1 MSTVVLTGGTV
12 VTSLS
17 PPRMITADVAVADG
31 RIVEVGPALASNQP
45 SADCARCLVVPGLV
59 CAHHHLYS
67 SLARG
72 MPYRLDPPSDFLQ
85 ILRRVWWRLDRALDQ
100 EGVWASAIVGG
111 AVALLCGT
119 TTIIDH
125 HASPN
130 AIEGSLDTIRSA
142 LDLLGARSVLCYEVT
157 DRDGPDLAEAGLEE
171 NRRFLKGEWPLARGM
186 VGAHA
191 SFTLSEDTLEACADL
206 ARSADTGVH
215 VHLAEDPLDQRDSM
229 ARFGKRVV
237 DRLAGAGVL
246 GQRALLAHCVHVDDG
261 EIRTIDASGATGV
274 HNPTSNMN
282 NGVGHAPV
290 GKLGPLALGTDGI
303 GGDMFAEGRSA
314 YWRAREDDLTVSP
327 EWVLDLQ
334 AGSARVAGQLFG
346 EPLLGTLR
354 EGAPADLVV
363 LEYDPPTPLDESNL
377 PGHWV
382 HAMTSRHVRDVMV
395 GGEWAVRQRQL
406 ARADA
411 KELTARCY
419 EAAQRLWQRM
429 EEIPEH
435 PYTPAGGG

>member
-1 MSTVVLTGGTV
+1 
-12 VTSLS
+12 
-17 PPRMITADVAVADG
+17 VADG

-45 SADCARCLVVPGLV
+45 RVDCARCLVVPGLV

-72 MPYRLDPPSDFLQ
+72 MPYQLDSPSDFLQ

-100 EGVWASAIVGG
+100 EAVWASAIVGG
-111 AVALLCGT
+111 AVAVLCGT

-130 AIEGSLDTIRSA
+130 SVEGSLDTIRSA

-157 DRDGPDLAEAGLEE
+157 DRDGPDIALAGLEE
-171 NRRFLKGEWPLARGM
+171 NRRFLEAEWPLARGM

-191 SFTLSEDTLEACADL
+191 SFTLSEETLAACADL
-206 ARSADTGVH
+206 ARSADAGLHVH
-215 VHLAEDPLDQRDSM
+215 VAEDAADQRDAM

-237 DRLAGAGVL
+237 DRLADAEAL
-246 GQRALLAHCVHVDDG
+246 DERALLAHCIHLDEG
-261 EIRTIDASGATGV
+261 ELRTIRASGATVV

-290 GKLGPLALGTDGI
+290 GLLAALALGTDGT

-327 EWVLDLQ
+327 QWVLDLQ
-334 AGSARVAGQLFG
+334 AGSARVAGQAFG
-346 EPLLGTLR
+346 EPLLGTLQKD
-354 EGAPADLVV
+354 APADLLV
-363 LEYDPPTPLDESNL
+363 LEYDPPTPLDEGNL

-395 GGEWAVRQRQL
+395 GGEWAVSQRQL

-411 KELTARCY
+411 KELTARCND
-419 EAAQRLWQRM
+419 AARRLWERM
-429 EEIPEH
+429 EGIPEH
-435 PYTPAGGG
+435 PYTPAGDD